1 MEKVYT
7 VRMQEI
13 IHYIAYELEAPD
25 AVLHLLGFKIFLKII
40 NTHLL
45 TVEGAFRLVSQY
57 AVSAHFTGF
66 AACSIICLDSSKVF
80 ILWENGV
87 VNGVLDG

>member
-25 AVLHLLGFKIFLKII
+25 AALHLLGFKICCKCPFYGICGMFY
-40 NTHLL
+40 HL
-45 TVEGAFRLVSQY
+45 S
-57 AVSAHFTGF
+57 
-66 AACSIICLDSSKVF
+66 
-80 ILWENGV
+80 
-87 VNGVLDG
+87 

>member
-25 AVLHLLGFKIFLKII
+25 AALHLLSCKILI
-40 NTHLL
+40 NLL
-45 TVEGAFRLVSQY
+45 ALAS
-57 AVSAHFTGF
+57 
-66 AACSIICLDSSKVF
+66 
-80 ILWENGV
+80 
-87 VNGVLDG
+87 

>member
-40 NTHLL
+40 STHLL
-45 TVEGAFRLVSQY
+45 TVEGAFRLVS
-57 AVSAHFTGF
+57 
-66 AACSIICLDSSKVF
+66 
-80 ILWENGV
+80 
-87 VNGVLDG
+87 

>member
-25 AVLHLLGFKIFLKII
+25 AALHLLGCKILQII
-40 NTHLL
+40 ISTHLL
-45 TVEGAFRLVSQY
+45 LWGGVHYLTLSGLVEPIKWRFSGLWFFHQ
-57 AVSAHFTGF
+57 T
-66 AACSIICLDSSKVF
+66 SS
-80 ILWENGV
+80 NGV
-87 VNGVLDG
+87 FFVANGV

>member
-25 AVLHLLGFKIFLKII
+25 AALYLLDCKILI
-40 NTHLL
+40 NLL
-45 TVEGAFRLVSQY
+45 ALTS
-57 AVSAHFTGF
+57 
-66 AACSIICLDSSKVF
+66 
-80 ILWENGV
+80 
-87 VNGVLDG
+87 

>member
-25 AVLHLLGFKIFLKII
+25 AALHLLGFKIFL
-40 NTHLL
+40 LP
-45 TVEGAFRLVSQY
+45 
-57 AVSAHFTGF
+57 FT
-66 AACSIICLDSSKVF
+66 A
-80 ILWENGV
+80 ILISDV
-87 VNGVLDG
+87 

>member
-25 AVLHLLGFKIFLKII
+25 AALHLLGFKIFCYHSPLKIS
-40 NTHLL
+40 
-45 TVEGAFRLVSQY
+45 R
-57 AVSAHFTGF
+57 
-66 AACSIICLDSSKVF
+66 
-80 ILWENGV
+80 
-87 VNGVLDG
+87 

>member
-25 AVLHLLGFKIFLKII
+25 AALHLLGFKIFLKII
-40 NTHLL
+40 IVNDINIFYLL
-45 TVEGAFRLVSQY
+45 FRYPLV
-57 AVSAHFTGF
+57 
-66 AACSIICLDSSKVF
+66 K
-80 ILWENGV
+80 
-87 VNGVLDG
+87 

>member
-25 AVLHLLGFKIFLKII
+25 AALHLLGFKIFLKII
-40 NTHLL
+40 STHLL
-45 TVEGAFRLVSQY
+45 TVEGAFRLVS
-57 AVSAHFTGF
+57 
-66 AACSIICLDSSKVF
+66 
-80 ILWENGV
+80 
-87 VNGVLDG
+87 

>member
-1 MEKVYT
+1 MKCIRRCVKDIGCYRLIFSGEWSEVICVTVMEKVYT

-45 TVEGAFRLVSQY
+45 TVEGAFRLVS
-57 AVSAHFTGF
+57 
-66 AACSIICLDSSKVF
+66 
-80 ILWENGV
+80 
-87 VNGVLDG
+87 

>member
-25 AVLHLLGFKIFLKII
+25 AVLHLLGFKIFCYY
-40 NTHLL
+40 
-45 TVEGAFRLVSQY
+45 SQS
-57 AVSAHFTGF
+57 V
-66 AACSIICLDSSKVF
+66 
-80 ILWENGV
+80 
-87 VNGVLDG
+87 